1 MVSRII
7 NFCII
12 YAALRVITLFIE
24 DIVSDKLVFF
34 IAKMSK
40 NVESP
45 PVECNEE
52 ANVDET
58 QSKVG
63 GTMETIYM
71 YVTGA
76 IVWII
81 LIIILVIQLPH
92 PWMGACRNINNT
104 IGKILL
110 NSGFYLTINIGAEA
124 YKKACGDVQ
133 KNMGLSSPGFVDN
146 LSKKITEF
154 KLPEGNMAN
163 NITKVANN
171 ITKVANEA
179 YSANMEKNKISL
191 GLKTPPISKVTMAEQ
206 KNARIQ
212 AEDKKKGAAQD
223 ALRAEGRRAAEAEA
237 QAEAQAQKR
246 RNDYDKDQQIQDKD
260 RERGA
265 AEDALRA
272 ERRRAAEAEARA
284 AQAQAQANKSSDQI
298 TSGNPGRVTLERL
311 PKGLQPS
318 NIGTPNL
325 FGTKTPLPPI
335 GQST

>member
-1 MVSRII
+1 
-7 NFCII
+7 
-12 YAALRVITLFIE
+12 
-24 DIVSDKLVFF
+24 
-34 IAKMSK
+34 
-40 NVESP
+40 
-45 PVECNEE
+45 
-52 ANVDET
+52 
-58 QSKVG
+58 
-63 GTMETIYM
+63 M

-133 KNMGLSSPGFVDN
+133 KNMGLSSPGFVDK
-146 LSKKITEF
+146 LSEKIDKFT
-154 KLPEGNMAN
+154 LPEGTRAN
-163 NITKVANN
+163 NIT
-171 ITKVANEA
+171 TLANEA
-179 YSANMEKNKISL
+179 YSANMDKNKILL
-191 GLKTPPISKVTMAEQ
+191 GLKSPPISKVTMAEQ

-311 PKGLQPS
+311 PKGLQPRGIETS
-318 NIGTPNL
+318 KL
-325 FGTKTPLPPI
+325 FGPAEPLLPIPI
-335 GQST
+335 GRGKAQSLTAPRRKAPSLTAPSLTAPSPTAHTSTPVVADTITEAQRNADNSLSA